1 VRPPIKVLV
10 VDDSALMRKLVP
22 QMLERDPQISVVG
35 TAMDGEFALRR
46 IARLQPDVI
55 TLDLNMPRMDGL
67 QVLRR
72 LRQHHPRV
80 NAVVLS
86 AHSTEGASATFKALQ
101 LGAVDFLAKPAG
113 SLKIGAVAGELIAKI
128 KAAAAAAAVAL
139 PRPAAIRRGHE
150 PARRQ
155 DPAGVLV
162 IGASTGGPNALQYLL
177 SRLPADFPAAI
188 LVVQH
193 MPAGFTHTFA
203 QRLHQ
208 VSRLEVKEAEQG
220 DLLLAGRV
228 LVAPGNRHLRVARS
242 GLREIAVLSNN
253 TDHLSHCPSIDV
265 LFTSAARNCSSSVT
279 ALLLTG
285 MGSDGARG
293 MGEVLATGGLTL
305 AQGEKSS
312 VVFGMARRAIQLGH
326 ATRVAELEALPALLS
341 SLWQGPEAQLALCA
355 AGR

>member
-1 VRPPIKVLV
+1 MKSLIKVLV

-22 QMLERDPQISVVG
+22 QMLAQDPEISVVG

-46 IARLQPDVI
+46 IARLRPDVV

-72 LRQHHPRV
+72 LQQHHPQV
-80 NAVVLS
+80 NAIVLS

-113 SLKIGAVAGELIAKI
+113 SLKIGSVARELIAKV
-128 KAAAAAAAVAL
+128 KAVAEAARVAL
-139 PRPAAIRRGHE
+139 PQPAAILRDYKF
-150 PARRQ
+150 ARRQ

-177 SRLPADFPAAI
+177 SRLPANFPAAI
-188 LVVQH
+188 LVAQH
-193 MPAGFTHTFA
+193 MPAGFTHIFA
-203 QRLHQ
+203 RRLQ
-208 VSRLEVKEAEQG
+208 EVSQLEVKEAEQG

-242 GLREIAVLSNN
+242 GLREIAALSNN
-253 TDHLSHCPSIDV
+253 TDKLSHCPSIDV
-265 LFTSAARNCSSSVT
+265 LFASAARNSTCPVT

-285 MGSDGARG
+285 MGSDGAAG
-293 MGEVLATGGLTL
+293 MGEVLAAGGVTL

-312 VVFGMARRAIQLGH
+312 VVFGMARHAIQSGH
-326 ATRVAELEALPALLS
+326 VTRVAELEALPALLGN
-341 SLWQGPEAQLALCA
+341 LWRGSEGRLALCA
-355 AGR
+355 AGL